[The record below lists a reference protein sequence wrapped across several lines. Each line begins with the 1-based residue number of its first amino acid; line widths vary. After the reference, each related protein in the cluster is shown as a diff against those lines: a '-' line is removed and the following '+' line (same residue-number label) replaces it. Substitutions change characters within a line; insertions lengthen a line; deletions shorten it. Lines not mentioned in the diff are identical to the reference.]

1 MNYYAQDLLK
11 QYVHQFFSEL
21 EILNEQV
28 HDVLIKNKFK
38 SKKPVKETSFY
49 KIKSDD
55 LTSLDDFD
63 FNRFIQFD
71 GILAFFYWDLQ
82 EEVNFLSFTPKLT
95 EYIYENFDLD
105 DELFTLD
112 TPNEE
117 ILLSKDFINFFNK
130 ELFRYLQSEQS
141 YHIARRKYNRA
152 KRDNLKKLNEKISI
166 LDPDVDIEK
175 INKINHKIKNYE
187 ILVRL
192 KNGKYII

>member
-1 MNYYAQDLLK
+1 
-11 QYVHQFFSEL
+11 
-21 EILNEQV
+21 
-28 HDVLIKNKFK
+28 
-38 SKKPVKETSFY
+38 
-49 KIKSDD
+49 
-55 LTSLDDFD
+55 DDFD

-82 EEVNFLSFTPKLT
+82 DEVNFLRFTPKLT
-95 EYIYENFDLD
+95 EYIYENFDLN

-117 ILLSKDFINFFNK
+117 VLLNEDFINFFNK
-130 ELFRYLQSEQS
+130 ELFRYLQREQS
-141 YHIARRKYNRA
+141 YHIARREYNKA

-192 KNGKYII
+192 KNDKYII